1 MVKRLERIN
10 EWVKI
15 ADTWQKIARIRNDL
29 AHCGMRENRADTK
42 TLESNILA
50 IPEDLEVFYQKL
62 RSA

>member
-1 MVKRLERIN
+1 
-10 EWVKI
+10 
-15 ADTWQKIARIRNDL
+15 
-29 AHCGMRENRADTK
+29 MRENRADTK